1 MSPVYLTEKGDL
13 HVNFELVLLLFKQVL
28 IMLMLV
34 GTGALCYKVRLISKE
49 GNASLTNLVL
59 YVVNPLLILVSYQQD
74 FSYRLL
80 KGLGIAFVLSVIG
93 FGIFG
98 LFAFLI
104 IRGKDSGDTI
114 VERLNATYSNCGFMG
129 IPLALALFGS
139 EGVFYVTA
147 VNTAFNIIVWTVGV
161 YSITKDKSMISVKKI
176 ITNPTIIATVL
187 GFLLFL
193 FRIEIPNII
202 FTPCDYLAS
211 TVTPLAMIVAGVTI
225 AQNNILR
232 AFLKPRIYL
241 VCALKLAVVP
251 VLLAFLFAL
260 IPDINNTAVTTAL
273 MCLSCPSATIATMF
287 AIRFNKSAAYS
298 AQMFGITTILS
309 VITLPLVIGLYTA
322 LNGVL

>member
-1 MSPVYLTEKGDL
+1 MDL
-13 HVNFELVLLLFKQVL
+13 VIILFKQVL

-34 GTGALCYKVRLISKE
+34 GTGALCFKIRLISKE

-74 FSYRLL
+74 FSYHLL
-80 KGLGIAFVLSVIG
+80 KGLGIAFILSVIG

-98 LFAFLI
+98 LFSFI
-104 IRGKDSGDTI
+104 FIKGKDSSDAM
-114 VERLNATYSNCGFMG
+114 VERLNAAYSNCGFMG
-129 IPLALALFGS
+129 IPLALALFGA

-147 VNTAFNIIVWTVGV
+147 VNTAFNIIVWTFGV
-161 YSITKDKSMISVKKI
+161 YSVTKDKKMISAKKI
-176 ITNPTIIATVL
+176 LTNPTIIATVL

-193 FRIEIPNII
+193 FRIEIPDII
-202 FTPCDYLAS
+202 FTPCDYIAS

-225 AQNNILR
+225 AQNNILK

-241 VCALKLAVVP
+241 VCALKLVIVP

-287 AIRFNKSAAYS
+287 AIRFNKGANYS

-309 VITLPLVIGLYTA
+309 VVTLPLVIGLYTA
-322 LNGVL
+322 LNSVL